1 VEAVKQG
8 LLVDDQRAA
17 IVLGEAPPPP
27 ELPHYVEP
35 NPKGMLHVS
44 LKSFWWIAEC
54 IPRTRNG
61 HLSIPLG
68 RWWRTIPEGSYIHAT
83 VPLSGQKVNY
93 PTQYQ
98 TEPWVRFGLAGVE
111 APGGAPPAPA
121 VVQQMAAAAEPT
133 KIHRLF
139 RR

>member
-1 VEAVKQG
+1 
-8 LLVDDQRAA
+8 
-17 IVLGEAPPPP
+17 
-27 ELPHYVEP
+27 
-35 NPKGMLHVS
+35 MLHVS

-93 PTQYQ
+93 PAQYQ
-98 TEPWVRFGLAGVE
+98 TEPWVRFS
-111 APGGAPPAPA
+111 APIAVAAEFALSAPA

-139 RR
+139 RH